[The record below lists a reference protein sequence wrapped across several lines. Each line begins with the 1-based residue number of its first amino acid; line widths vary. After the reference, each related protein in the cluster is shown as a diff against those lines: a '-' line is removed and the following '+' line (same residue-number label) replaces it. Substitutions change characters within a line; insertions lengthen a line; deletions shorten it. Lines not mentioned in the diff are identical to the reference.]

1 MARRGTSSPGGT
13 PTAGSRGGAIHADP
27 TLEPGDPSLDV
38 AVVLQLAVVEVPF
51 LQQAFGTSSLDVAH
65 LAVAVALASVVL
77 WVEEGAKLVRRLAG

>member
-1 MARRGTSSPGGT
+1 MD
-13 PTAGSRGGAIHADP
+13 ADP